1 MISLL
6 TNQKKQVG
14 SIKLGIAGAF
24 LLLLIAVFAYLSL
37 GNKQAAPKLDF
48 TNIQGKII
56 SQQALQGKMYMVNF
70 WATSCVTCVKE
81 MPQMIA
87 SYEKFRAQG
96 LEFFAVAM
104 SYDPPNYV
112 LNFAETRQLPF
123 HVVLDHQDKIAKAYG
138 DVKLTPTTF
147 VIDKQGN
154 IIKRYV
160 GEPSFDELNQLLA
173 KELAKS

>member
-1 MISLL
+1 MAS
-6 TNQKKQVG
+6 NNSKKLVW
-14 SIKLGIAGAF
+14 I
-24 LLLLIAVFAYLSL
+24 VLSL
-37 GNKQAAPKLDF
+37 MLAAGFFVYQSFNAKQAAPSLSF
-48 TNIQGKII
+48 TN
-56 SQQALQGKMYMVNF
+56 LQGNKTSTQSLKGKVYMVNF
-70 WATSCVTCVKE
+70 WATSCTTCVKE

-112 LNFAETRQLPF
+112 LNFTETRQLPF
-123 HVVLDHQDKIAKAYG
+123 QVVLDVEGKIAQAFG
-138 DVKLTPTTF
+138 DVRLTPTTF

-160 GEPSFDELNQLLA
+160 GEPSFIELDQLLA
-173 KELAKS
+173 QLLKQA

>member
-1 MISLL
+1 MAPNNSKKLVWTLL
-6 TNQKKQVG
+6 LAIV
-14 SIKLGIAGAF
+14 LGIGAF
-24 LLLLIAVFAYLSL
+24 FTYQTLNA
-37 GNKQAAPKLDF
+37 KQAAPTLDF
-48 TNIQGKII
+48 TNLKGDKTSTQ
-56 SQQALQGKMYMVNF
+56 SLQGKVYMVNF
-70 WATSCVTCVKE
+70 WATSCTTCIKE

-112 LNFAETRQLPF
+112 LNFTETRQLPF
-123 HVVLDHQDKIAKAYG
+123 QVVLDVEGKIAQAFG

-160 GEPSFDELNQLLA
+160 GEPSFVELDQLLA
-173 KELAKS
+173 QLLKQA

>member
-1 MISLL
+1 MLAAGFFFYQSL
-6 TNQKKQVG
+6 
-14 SIKLGIAGAF
+14 SA
-24 LLLLIAVFAYLSL
+24 
-37 GNKQAAPKLDF
+37 KQAAPALSF
-48 TNIQGKII
+48 TN
-56 SQQALQGKMYMVNF
+56 LQGNKISTQSLKGKVYMVNF
-70 WATSCVTCVKE
+70 WATSCTTCVKE

-112 LNFAETRQLPF
+112 LNFTETRQLPF
-123 HVVLDHQDKIAKAYG
+123 QVVLDVEGKIAQAFG
-138 DVKLTPTTF
+138 DVRLTPTTF

-160 GEPSFDELNQLLA
+160 GEPSFVELDQLLA
-173 KELAKS
+173 QLLKQA

>member
-1 MISLL
+1 MASNNSKKLVWTVLVLSLVL
-6 TNQKKQVG
+6 VVG
-14 SIKLGIAGAF
+14 F
-24 LLLLIAVFAYLSL
+24 FAYQSI
-37 GNKQAAPKLDF
+37 NAKQAAPSLSF
-48 TNIQGKII
+48 TNLQGNKT
-56 SQQALQGKMYMVNF
+56 STQSLQGKVYMVNF
-70 WATSCVTCVKE
+70 WATSCTTCVKE
-81 MPQMIA
+81 MPQLIA

-112 LNFAETRQLPF
+112 LNFTETRQLPF
-123 HVVLDHQDKIAKAYG
+123 QVVIDVEGKIAQAFG

-160 GEPSFDELNQLLA
+160 GEPSFAELDQLLA
-173 KELAKS
+173 QLLKQT